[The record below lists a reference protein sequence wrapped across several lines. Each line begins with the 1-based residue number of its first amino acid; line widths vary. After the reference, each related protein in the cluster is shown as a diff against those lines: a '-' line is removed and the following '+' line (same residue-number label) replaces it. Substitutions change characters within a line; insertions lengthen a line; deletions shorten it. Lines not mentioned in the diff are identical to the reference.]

1 MAAKQKT
8 TGISLV
14 KPLIYTDYFC
24 SSTEA
29 IKKKSQVRDF
39 KKIKSTWHLTAMWKS
54 YIAPESKKKKNT
66 YVRRVAFVST
76 SSIGKIF

>member
-1 MAAKQKT
+1 M
-8 TGISLV
+8 
-14 KPLIYTDYFC
+14 
-24 SSTEA
+24 
-29 IKKKSQVRDF
+29 RDF